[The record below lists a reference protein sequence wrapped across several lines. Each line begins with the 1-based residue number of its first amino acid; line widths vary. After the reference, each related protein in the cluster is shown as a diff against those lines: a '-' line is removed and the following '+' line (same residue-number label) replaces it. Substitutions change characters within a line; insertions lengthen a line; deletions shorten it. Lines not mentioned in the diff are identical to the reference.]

1 MNDRG
6 LKVLEQYEL
15 ETVSVR
21 RGRGSYICET
31 DKGAE
36 ASVRFQG
43 FGKKDGVSEPDTAQA
58 ERSGIRDGGYGAGK

>member
-21 RGRGSYICET
+21 RGRGSYICEDRT
-31 DKGAE
+31 RG
-36 ASVRFQG
+36 
-43 FGKKDGVSEPDTAQA
+43 
-58 ERSGIRDGGYGAGK
+58 